1 MQPNHEGVFLDIS
14 VIVPLLNESA
24 SLPELESWIQKVMA
38 TQEYQYEIIFIDDG
52 STDGSWEVIE
62 KLGAANPNIH
72 GIKFRRNYGKAAA
85 LNTGFHAAK
94 GNYIITMD
102 SDLQD
107 SPEEI
112 PGLVE
117 MIKTQNLDLI
127 SGWKK
132 KRYDN
137 TFTKNIPSKLYNWTT
152 SKMSGIKLHDMN
164 CGLKIYRKDVIK
176 NIEVDGEMHRY
187 IPVIAKWAGF
197 EKIGEKV
204 VAHQARKYGTS
215 KFGIE
220 RFLNGFLDL
229 ATIMFVGKFG
239 KRPMHL
245 FGTLGVLIFLLGFL
259 ILTYLTVGKFF
270 FEFIAIAN
278 RPIFYLGILLLIVGL
293 QLFMSGFIAELITR
307 NAAVKH
313 DYQVDKQF

>member
-1 MQPNHEGVFLDIS
+1 MLDLS
-14 VIVPLLNESA
+14 VIIPLLNESA
-24 SLPELESWIQKVMA
+24 SLPELESWIQKVMVA
-38 TQEYQYEIIFIDDG
+38 QGYQYEILFIDDG

-62 KLGAANPNIH
+62 RLAKANPNIH

-85 LNTGFHAAK
+85 LNTGFHAAQGK
-94 GNYIITMD
+94 YIITMD

-112 PGLVE
+112 PGLLE
-117 MIKTQNLDLI
+117 MIKEQKLDLV

-137 TFTKNIPSKLYNWTT
+137 TLTKNLPSKLYNWTT
-152 SKMSGIKLHDMN
+152 SKMSGIRLHDMN
-164 CGLKIYRKDVIK
+164 CGLKIYRHDVIK

-245 FGTLGVLIFLLGFL
+245 FGTFGVLIFMIGFL
-259 ILTYLTVGKFF
+259 ILAYLTLGKFF
-270 FEFIAIAN
+270 FDFASIAN

-307 NAAVKH
+307 NAAVKQH
-313 DYQVDKQF
+313 YQVDKQF